1 MIDLLKNVSSRR
13 SCTVYV
19 LQVPQ
24 VQVRRGLHAQAQA
37 QAQAQVGLWVW
48 HCTGSD
54 WRWRRVETLAR
65 VGQLKQPQYCKLRS
79 GQSSLRSGLS

>member
-1 MIDLLKNVSSRR
+1 MIDLLKKMRCSRR
-13 SCTVYV
+13 TCALSYSILYV

-37 QAQAQVGLWVW
+37 QVQVGLWVW

-65 VGQLKQPQYCKLRS
+65 VRQTAAVL
-79 GQSSLRSGLS
+79 